1 MTASEVDL
9 TSTSSLTMHAL
20 VVDDSR
26 AIRRILGSMLG
37 ELGWRTHE
45 AENGRH
51 GLDVLGAASRMD
63 VALVDWNM
71 PEMNGLEFIK
81 AVRAD
86 DRWGSLPILMVT
98 SETEFQNMAAAME
111 AGANEYAMKPFDRD
125 VIRDKLSILGF

>member
-1 MTASEVDL
+1 MTTGEADL
-9 TSTSSLTMHAL
+9 METSSLTLNAL

-26 AIRRILGSMLG
+26 AIRRILGSMLVD
-37 ELGWRTHE
+37 LGWRTHE

-51 GLDVLGAASRMD
+51 GLDVLAEADRMD

-86 DRWGSLPILMVT
+86 SRWGSLPILMVT
-98 SETEFQNMAAAME
+98 SETEFQNMADAMA

-125 VIRDKLSILGF
+125 VIRDKLSIMGF

>member
-1 MTASEVDL
+1 MTTGEADL
-9 TSTSSLTMHAL
+9 METSSLTLNAL
-20 VVDDSR
+20 VIDDSR
-26 AIRRILGSMLG
+26 AIRRILGSMLVD
-37 ELGWRTHE
+37 LGWRTHE

-51 GLDVLGAASRMD
+51 GLDVLAEAERID

-86 DRWGSLPILMVT
+86 PRWGSLPILMVT
-98 SETEFQNMAAAME
+98 SETEFQNMADAME